1 MLGLELIMSVY
12 AISVSVNFLV
22 SLSLL
27 AGVKLEKRWLLLPW
41 VAWNSLSL
49 IMSQMAVL
57 YAPNKVTPDPV
68 TVGLSSR
75 TDNPVLLLQTMS
87 SVPDIFT
94 TGISIYC
101 IMCVYS
107 YFQVLSEERTRGG
120 GGATLRTTAQLH
132 ASWTQP
138 RSQLLTAFSTQGPD
152 AGAGLSQPPL
162 TVSLPPDTP
171 PSYQSATDTPPNYDP
186 PPPYPGS
193 PQDKKVTL
201 LVKKI
206 VSVFQFS
213 Y

>member
-1 MLGLELIMSVY
+1 
-12 AISVSVNFLV
+12 
-22 SLSLL
+22 
-27 AGVKLEKRWLLLPW
+27 
-41 VAWNSLSL
+41 
-49 IMSQMAVL
+49 
-57 YAPNKVTPDPV
+57 
-68 TVGLSSR
+68 
-75 TDNPVLLLQTMS
+75 MS

-120 GGATLRTTAQLH
+120 GGGAATLRTTAQLH

-138 RSQLLTAFSTQGPD
+138 RPQLLTAFSTQGPD
-152 AGAGLSQPPL
+152 AGAGAGAGAGLSQPPL

-201 LVKKI
+201 
-206 VSVFQFS
+206 
-213 Y
+213 